1 MNFLGAII
9 TGARIFSRRIVSK
22 RTVLFE
28 EIVIWTVPSKKC
40 MKPPYANQKC
50 FDYTILGKW
59 ECEFENDKKTDP
71 RIQEFLK
78 TLEVNPVSA

>member
-1 MNFLGAII
+1 MKGQTQCMNFLGAII
-9 TGARIFSRRIVSK
+9 TGARIVSR

-50 FDYTILGKW
+50 FDEPAIPLFGSG
-59 ECEFENDKKTDP
+59 
-71 RIQEFLK
+71 
-78 TLEVNPVSA
+78 SASLRMIRKRTHKFKNF